1 MRILLLLFIFSDFIV
16 LSQDFKSI
24 KTYEKLLIQ
33 SPAQVDSIFTSNG
46 FTQDGISGLTF
57 TYKKSNETILY
68 TSFPRSI
75 ELITTDK
82 LKYITINSEN
92 SDIGAVFTKNDTLKL
107 LGNKVVVSCFK
118 YNNEE
123 LRFGTFNSVEIKKI
137 NYYFSL
143 TISSNPKKESP
154 IVINSSEIENSK
166 KNQSIE
172 LSKRTP
178 IPSNTQEQNINNTS
192 SLDSNKINS
201 KERFFYLG
209 TGLYR
214 FYNNDFLAISMYSIR
229 PTFNF
234 VSRKALRSEYR
245 KISNFSLR
253 PLSVIEYNGFYGM
266 KYIDPNSQQELKT
279 SKHFISTGFTQEIR
293 YKNSSFLLNAGAQT
307 VFTIGKFNDERKT
320 IWSSGLKL
328 GEYYEYH
335 FKNKTS
341 NTDGAS
347 FLMGF
352 EQFFSISGGYIG
364 QFTLQIGF

>member
-16 LSQDFKSI
+16 FSQDFKSI

-92 SDIGAVFTKNDTLKL
+92 SENGAVFTKNDTLKII
-107 LGNKVVVSCFK
+107 GNKVVVSCFK
-118 YNNEE
+118 YTNEE
-123 LRFGTFNSVEIKKI
+123 LRFGTFNSLETKKT

-143 TISSNPKKESP
+143 TISSNPKKESNT
-154 IVINSSEIENSK
+154 VLNKTEIENSK
-166 KNQSIE
+166 KNESIDV
-172 LSKRTP
+172 SKNNP
-178 IPSNTQEQNINNTS
+178 ISTNTQEQNIINSS
-192 SLDSNKINS
+192 SLDSNTTIA
-201 KERFFYLG
+201 KERYFYLG
-209 TGLYR
+209 SGLYR
-214 FYNNDFLAISMYSIR
+214 FYNNDFLALSMYSIR

-234 VSRKALRSEYR
+234 VSRKALRTEYR
-245 KISNFSLR
+245 KTTNFSFR
-253 PLSVIEYNGFYGM
+253 PLSIIEYNGFYGM
-266 KYIDPNSQQELKT
+266 RYIDPNSQQELKT

-293 YKNSSFLLNAGAQT
+293 YKKSSLLLNAGAQT

-335 FKNKTS
+335 FTNETN

-347 FLMGF
+347 LLMGF